1 MDTVQS
7 KKFHKICVSQF
18 AVQGPLAQCLLLKSA
33 KARWARWKSKGMFD
47 SAFDL
52 AQKAIKAMGMILE
65 DPRLITEIGML
76 TNSVFN
82 RALWTQQARQD
93 GEDVDAPP
101 AVVHNLMQDRLGNTD
116 STRF

>member
-1 MDTVQS
+1 MRARGYSAGAARSAFV
-7 KKFHKICVSQF
+7 
-18 AVQGPLAQCLLLKSA
+18 LKSA
-33 KARWARWKSKGMFD
+33 KAHWARWKSKGMFD

-76 TNSVFN
+76 KISVFN
-82 RALWTQQARQD
+82 RALWTPLARQD

-101 AVVHNLMQDRLGNTD
+101 AVVDNLMQDRLGNTD